1 MFCQIGIIK
10 FRKIYR
16 KPPVSESFEKSCR
29 LQAKFYFCW
38 TISYLISQ
46 DVFKRNSERQT
57 SMKLDIGFVR
67 LTWFKE
73 REFISWSIRPQVF
86 SKKETA
92 RQVFSCEYW
101 EIFKNTYSEEYLW
114 VAAYAFLQWT
124 PSELFFRKK
133 NVCARI
139 SPHSFKELYNT
150 FLSFNFRH
158 LNKNWSENY
167 AFWVL

>member
-133 NVCARI
+133 KCLR
-139 SPHSFKELYNT
+139 SYLTSF
-150 FLSFNFRH
+150 FQGII
-158 LNKNWSENY
+158 
-167 AFWVL
+167 

>member
-1 MFCQIGIIK
+1 M
-10 FRKIYR
+10 
-16 KPPVSESFEKSCR
+16 SESFEKSCR

-86 SKKETA
+86 CKKQTA

-133 NVCARI
+133 KNVCARI
-139 SPHSFKELYNT
+139 SPHSFKKLYNT

-158 LNKNWSENY
+158 LNKNWLENY